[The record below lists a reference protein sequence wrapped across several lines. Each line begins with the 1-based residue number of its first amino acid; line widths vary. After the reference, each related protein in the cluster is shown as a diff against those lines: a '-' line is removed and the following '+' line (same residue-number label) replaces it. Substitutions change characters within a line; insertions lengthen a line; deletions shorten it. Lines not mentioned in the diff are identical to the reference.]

1 MHLAAER
8 DQQARVRKLGLELA
22 IKTDETIWTEIS
34 CKFTRESTATM
45 LADSG
50 LNLKHWYTDPQDL
63 FALALAS
70 PA

>member
-1 MHLAAER
+1 
-8 DQQARVRKLGLELA
+8 
-22 IKTDETIWTEIS
+22 
-34 CKFTRESTATM
+34 M

-70 PA
+70 HA